1 MAAVLPLLFAALA
14 ASLIRGGVAGEPY
27 GRRESL
33 LGGAVLAGLLA
44 TALAE
49 LSSLFRAFDRSLVLG
64 AWLAALLVLA
74 AAVWRQSRRQ
84 AGAPPAVSI
93 GRPSAQEI
101 GFLLGLGVLAVAV
114 VLAAAASAPSNWD
127 SLTYHLPRI
136 AHWIQ
141 NRSVA
146 HYPTH
151 VVRQLT
157 LGPGAEELLAH
168 FELLAG
174 SDRGIGLLQFLAW
187 VGAGVAASVVA
198 ADLGAGRLVLLAA
211 ELEQESERPRVAQE
225 CQPPGPP
232 QACVERPAGRRLQ
245 EWLEVG
251 ISQ

>member
-1 MAAVLPLLFAALA
+1 
-14 ASLIRGGVAGEPY
+14 
-27 GRRESL
+27 
-33 LGGAVLAGLLA
+33 GGAVLAGLLA

-198 ADLGAGRLVLLAA
+198 ADLGAGRVGQGFAAVFGLTLPMAVLQASSTQNDLVLSFWILAFVHFA
-211 ELEQESERPRVAQE
+211 LAS
-225 CQPPGPP
+225 GD
-232 QACVERPAGRRLQ
+232 G
-245 EWLEVG
+245 
-251 ISQ
+251 